1 MRAICAV
8 INKVR
13 IAKGW
18 SVLNASDAEIHAIVW
33 LEVLN
38 HAGVPYTAYDTLYQR
53 AMQTKARKMAMND
66 KEIDITPDFLVSLW
80 VGENGLGREL
90 ADQQSV
96 KALPE
101 NAESVCKHCF
111 GSGWKKVDMGDGYSG
126 VIKCDHKN

>member
-38 HAGVPYTAYDTLYQR
+38 HAGVPYTAYDALYQR

-111 GSGWKKVDMGDGYSG
+111 GGGWKKVDMGDGYSG